1 MVGCCKG
8 VNMGYETIVEYDGEK
23 YSFKGFCD
31 KFKLSKSSVY
41 YRLSHGMTVEEI
53 VEKGSKVARTRSDS
67 NVPRRVYSPSGKKY
81 LKYNTKIFMHREG
94 LMAYAGVT
102 SWNKIKDKVEEV
114 YLKD

>member
-1 MVGCCKG
+1 MVFYCKG
-8 VNMGYETIVEYDGEK
+8 VKMGYETTIEYEGEK

-41 YRLSHGMTVEEI
+41 YRLSHGMTLEEI
-53 VEKGSKVARTRSDS
+53 VGARTRSDS
-67 NVPRRVYSPSGKKY
+67 NVPRRVYAPEGKKY

-102 SWNKIKDKVEEV
+102 SWNKIKNKVEEV
-114 YLKD
+114 YLKG

>member
-1 MVGCCKG
+1 
-8 VNMGYETIVEYDGEK
+8 MGRETVVEYNGEK
-23 YSFKGFCD
+23 YSLKGFCD

-41 YRLSHGMTVEEI
+41 YRLYSGMTLEEI
-53 VEKGSKVARTRSDS
+53 VGKGLKVARTHSDS
-67 NVPRRVYSPSGKKY
+67 NVPRVCAHKGKKY

-114 YLKD
+114 YL

>member
-1 MVGCCKG
+1 
-8 VNMGYETIVEYDGEK
+8 MGYETIVEYDGEK

-41 YRLSHGMTVEEI
+41 YRLSHGMTLEEI
-53 VEKGSKVARTRSDS
+53 VEKGSMGARTRSDS
-67 NVPRRVYSPSGKKY
+67 NVPRRVYAPKGKKY
-81 LKYNTKIFMHREG
+81 LKYNSKIFMHREG

-114 YLKD
+114 YLKG

>member
-1 MVGCCKG
+1 MVFYCKG
-8 VNMGYETIVEYDGEK
+8 VKMGYETTVEYEGEK

-41 YRLSHGMTVEEI
+41 YRLSNGMTLEEI
-53 VEKGSKVARTRSDS
+53 VEKGSKGVRTRSDY
-67 NVPRRVYSPSGKKY
+67 NVPRVYATKGKKY

-102 SWNKIKDKVEEV
+102 SWNKIKNKVEEV
-114 YLKD
+114 YLKG

>member
-1 MVGCCKG
+1 MVR
-8 VNMGYETIVEYDGEK
+8 ETVVEYNGEK
-23 YSFKGFCD
+23 YSLKGFCD

-41 YRLSHGMTVEEI
+41 YRLYHGMTLEEI
-53 VEKGSKVARTRSDS
+53 VGKGPKVARTHSYS
-67 NVPRRVYSPSGKKY
+67 NVPKVCAHKGKKY

-114 YLKD
+114 YL

>member
-1 MVGCCKG
+1 MGC
-8 VNMGYETIVEYDGEK
+8 ETVVEYDGEK

-41 YRLSHGMTVEEI
+41 YCLQHSMTIEEI
-53 VEKGSKVARTRSDS
+53 VEKGSKVSRTRSDS
-67 NVPRRVYSPSGKKY
+67 NAPRVYSHKGKKY

-102 SWNKIKDKVEEV
+102 TWNKIKNKVEEV